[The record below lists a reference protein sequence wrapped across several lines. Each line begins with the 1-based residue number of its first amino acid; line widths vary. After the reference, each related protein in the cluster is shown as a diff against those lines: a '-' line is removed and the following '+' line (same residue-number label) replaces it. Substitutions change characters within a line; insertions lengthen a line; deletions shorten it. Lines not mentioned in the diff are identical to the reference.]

1 MKKSMYVFGG
11 IVVVI
16 VIWIGAMFV
25 TKNEEKKEIS
35 DTIKTE
41 QISTKEVENA
51 YDKLT
56 IGKGFGDVN
65 KTLGSPLYTQS
76 STNNLGNSEIIYIW
90 GSNKEGEIG
99 AKLTIAAENNIVVE
113 KSVSGLY
120 VAYDKD
126 KLVSA
131 SKFSEIQL
139 NDSFTKNKAIEQ
151 FGKPNSIS
159 EYKNGDDQMIQTL
172 TWETNTTGSLGSY
185 FVIVFTNDIATSKN
199 EVGLI

>member
-1 MKKSMYVFGG
+1 MKKSMYIIGA
-11 IVVVI
+11 IVAVI

-25 TKNEEKKEIS
+25 TKNEEKKEIT
-35 DTIKTE
+35 DMIKAE

-56 IGKGFGDVN
+56 IGKDFEDVN
-65 KTLGSPLYTQS
+65 KILGSPLYTES
-76 STNNLGNSEIIYIW
+76 ATDNSGNSDTIYIW

-99 AKLTIAAENNIVVE
+99 AKLTVAAENNAVIE

-120 VAYDKD
+120 VTYDQD
-126 KLVSA
+126 KVVSA

-139 NDSFTKNKAIEQ
+139 NDNFTKDKAIEQ

-159 EYKNGDDQMIQTL
+159 EYKNGDEQIVQTL
-172 TWETNTTGSLGSY
+172 TWETNTTGSVGSY

>member
-1 MKKSMYVFGG
+1 MKKSMYIIGA
-11 IVVVI
+11 IVAVI

-25 TKNEEKKEIS
+25 TKNEEKKEIT
-35 DTIKTE
+35 DTIKAE

-56 IGKGFGDVN
+56 IGKDFEDVN
-65 KTLGSPLYTQS
+65 KILGSPLYTESATDS
-76 STNNLGNSEIIYIW
+76 SGNSDTMYIW

-120 VAYDKD
+120 VTYDQD
-126 KLVSA
+126 KVVSA

-139 NDSFTKNKAIEQ
+139 NDNFTKDKAIEQ

-159 EYKNGDDQMIQTL
+159 EYKNGDEQIVQTL